1 LPTATRQL
9 ETTGTA
15 PTGAASLPL
24 PADKA
29 PLAERIPT
37 AERLETPEA
46 AGNVEPEE
54 KTPPVVTRR
63 DPYAARVAAL
73 LMLGGLVTLGVA
85 GSAWNV
91 LRQAADLK
99 NAAFRRQTLLSAA
112 ARLDETLTGSARL
125 YAATRE
131 DRYATRYQAA
141 AAQIQEV
148 LKELNE
154 GAKPKTPE
162 AAAVAEFA
170 AASRARLSL
179 ERRAMEWVRA
189 GREYEALNFLQSGGY
204 ERGRSEAA
212 KAATQLNETA
222 QRQMQATLSQQ
233 QNMAA
238 FAGGGG
244 LAALG
249 LLGLSWRAV
258 SQGRRRWRAEAV
270 QNEIALQKTRE
281 ELRQTRQ
288 QLDAKSRQ
296 LDFLTESKTT
306 LELKLARR
314 GEKVDRQ
321 LLLLEAAVESAKDVV
336 MIAEADAS
344 MPRVVRVNRAFQEM
358 TGYEAREIVGRSPK
372 MLQGPDTDPETV
384 EYLRERLRHQ
394 QPAQVELLNYR
405 KDGTPFWVELNIQP
419 IFNEKGQ
426 LTYWISVQRDVT
438 ERRKAAAKIAWQAKH
453 DALTGLPNRTY
464 YQEHLAAA
472 IAEAEE
478 KGGMVGVLFFDLDRF
493 KQVNDTLGHIAGD
506 RLLQEVAQRLESQL
520 QGRDVIARVG
530 GDEFTILLPAL
541 QNQQQA
547 GIVAQGL
554 LDSLDAPFH
563 IEGQE
568 FYVTASI
575 GISIAPQDGKDISTL
590 LKNADIAMYR
600 AKEQGRD
607 SFRLYNETMQKR
619 VLDPF
624 AIETQLR
631 RAIERGELEEQ
642 LYLLY
647 QPQVNLNTGKVFGVE
662 ALIRWENPQL
672 GRVSPMQFIPV
683 AEESGLI
690 KPIGDWAMREACRQ
704 AARWRRQ
711 GRLLRMSVNLSA
723 RQFGDKELLANLRDI
738 LRETGL
744 PADLLDIELTEST
757 LAQGTTALETLN
769 RLKGMGVFL
778 SVDDFGTGYSSL
790 SYLKNLPLD
799 VLKIDKAFIH
809 EMTEDFKSEALVR
822 SLIALARSV
831 GLEVIAEGVETEA
844 QKAALMELGCHA
856 IQGYLFSPPTTAPE
870 IEKMT
875 EGSPHLCLVTTM
887 DGFTSTELPAS
898 DGAAARSATTLTVV
912 EKPARKTR
920 KKAA

>member
-1 LPTATRQL
+1 VA
-9 ETTGTA
+9 EK
-15 PTGAASLPL
+15 AS
-24 PADKA
+24 D
-29 PLAERIPT
+29 AERIAGEA
-37 AERLETPEA
+37 AER
-46 AGNVEPEE
+46 EE
-54 KTPPVVTRR
+54 KSVAGAIRR
-63 DPYAARVAAL
+63 DPYAARIAAL
-73 LMLGGLVTLGVA
+73 LALGGLLTVGVA
-85 GSAWNV
+85 ASAGSV
-91 LRQAADLK
+91 LYQAAEVK
-99 NAAFRRQTLLSAA
+99 NTAFRRQTLLSAA
-112 ARLDETLTGSARL
+112 SRLDETLSSSARL

-131 DRYATRYQAA
+131 ERYANRYHAA
-141 AAQIQEV
+141 AAQLQEI
-148 LKELNE
+148 LRELSE
-154 GAKPKTPE
+154 AATPKTPE
-162 AAAVAEFA
+162 AASVAHFA
-170 AASRARLSL
+170 EASRARLAL
-179 ERRAMEWVRA
+179 ERRALEWVQAR
-189 GREYEALNFLQSGGY
+189 RDYEALSFLQSSGY
-204 ERGRSEAA
+204 EGGRTEAVR
-212 KAATQLNETA
+212 AAAQLNETA
-222 QRQMQATLSQQ
+222 QRQSQTTLALQQ
-233 QNMAA
+233 VWAA
-238 FAGGGG
+238 FAGVGG
-244 LAALG
+244 LGALS
-249 LLGLSWRAV
+249 LLGLSWRTV
-258 SQGRRRWRAEAV
+258 SEGRRRWRVDAV
-270 QNEIALQKTRE
+270 QNEISLQKARE
-281 ELRQTRQ
+281 ELKQAR
-288 QLDAKSRQ
+288 LHLEVKSRQ
-296 LDFLTESKTT
+296 LEDLSESKTT
-306 LELKLARR
+306 LEVKLARR
-314 GEKVDRQ
+314 GEKVNRQ
-321 LLLLEAAVESAKDVV
+321 LLLLEAAVDSAKDVV
-336 MIAEADAS
+336 MIAEADPTIAG
-344 MPRVVRVNRAFQEM
+344 RVVRVNRAFREM
-358 TGYEAREIVGRSPK
+358 TGYEPYEIVGRSPK

-384 EYLRERLRHQ
+384 AYLRERLHRQ

-419 IFNEKGQ
+419 IFNEQKQ

-438 ERRKAAAKIAWQAKH
+438 ERRKAAEKIAWQAKH

-464 YQEHLAAA
+464 YQEHLAQAV
-472 IAEAEE
+472 AEADE

-506 RLLQEVAQRLESQL
+506 QLLKEVAQRLENQL

-530 GDEFTILLPAL
+530 GDEFTILLPHL

-547 GIVAQGL
+547 GVVAQSL
-554 LDSLDAPFH
+554 LDVLDAPFH

-568 FYVTASI
+568 FYITASI
-575 GISIAPQDGKDISTL
+575 GISVAPHDGKDIATL

-607 SFRLYNETMQKR
+607 SFRVYNETMQKR

-723 RQFGDKELLANLRDI
+723 RQFSDKELLSNLRDI

-757 LAQGTTALETLN
+757 LAQGMEAVETLN
-769 RLKGMGVFL
+769 RLKSIGVFL

-822 SLIALARSV
+822 SLITLARTV

-875 EGSPHLCLVTTM
+875 DDSPHLCLVSTHAS
-887 DGFTSTELPAS
+887 FTSVDGNVS
-898 DGAAARSATTLTVV
+898 GAAAKATDPPLTIV